1 VASIFKIILYKTTKY
16 MKKQFIGLMA
26 IGMLCCFSA
35 CDSGHNNTANGE
47 DATKVADSA
56 NDKKFDD
63 SKIEDDAEWAVK
75 AADGGMEEVAL
86 GKLAEKMGTNPKVK
100 ELGKMMV
107 EDHTKANDELKALAA
122 KKNITLPAAMSEE
135 RQKEC
140 DDLAKKT
147 GADFDREY
155 TKMMVD
161 DHEDDIDKFQSEADH
176 GKDADVKAWA
186 AGKVPVLQ
194 HHLEMA
200 KAARDAVK

>member
-1 VASIFKIILYKTTKY
+1 
-16 MKKQFIGLMA
+16 MKKHFIGLMA
-26 IGMLCCFSA
+26 IGMLCCFTA
-35 CDSGHNNTANGE
+35 CDNGHNNTANGE
-47 DATKVADSA
+47 DATKMADSA
-56 NDKKFDD
+56 NDKKLDNT
-63 SKIEDDAEWAVK
+63 KLEDDADWAVK

-86 GKLAEKMGTNPKVK
+86 GKLAEEHGTNPKVK

-107 EDHTKANDELKALAA
+107 ADHSKANEELKALAA
-122 KKNITLPAAMSEE
+122 KKNITLPVAMSEKH
-135 RQKEC
+135 QKDH

-161 DHEDDIDKFQSEADH
+161 DHQDDIDEFQKEADH
-176 GKDADVKAWA
+176 GKDADVKNWA